1 MKEGAQNTERLP
13 CIATKWVTFVEVV
26 IRMTSQQQ
34 YMKLEDVGTIPSKT
48 EGIFPSFHTQII
60 SQL

>member
-1 MKEGAQNTERLP
+1 MKKEAQNTERLP
-13 CIATKWVTFVEVV
+13 SIETRWITFIGVV

-34 YMKLEDVGTIPSKT
+34 YMKLEDVRTIHSKT